1 MSFFYRQLRLL
12 GLQVTAD
19 GVTADPEKVAAL
31 RNMPKPQT
39 ADQLMSL
46 IGLAQFYAF
55 LMKRYALKYPKLLAA
70 NASFG
75 REYATFRKSQGKPV
89 RAQRKADT
97 IPIKTDDPFMMGEP
111 TQQHVTS
118 KPKKIDQSYLR
129 WLKQTPVV
137 WDTDMEGEFKALI
150 DELCNPSS
158 LATFNPDYPTVM
170 ETDASYNGISAV
182 LSQLQPNADW
192 KMVSAYSRGLAKSER
207 NEAPIFL
214 EAMAIVF
221 GLAKNRD
228 LLEGLPFSL
237 VTDHEALQ
245 WFLNYKGHN
254 RKLIRLSDE
263 LNTWKPFMHISYRP
277 GVLNVA
283 ADALSRL
290 PARQPDEQDVDEFSS
305 TKLPEMPD
313 LVAPRP
319 ALFVSAHAKFKHKSK
334 TYSPV
339 LATVMIVEA
348 QLDALHLQE
357 QAHADAQHGVTDTDV
372 YKTIKDCLS
381 DIKTMDTT
389 AREAYLQ
396 LSNKDVTLPL
406 WRMDRGLL
414 WYRNTE
420 SDDERWRI
428 YVPTPARRAVMEFIH
443 DKQGHFGIL
452 KTHGRL
458 IRTFWWPHM
467 RKDVERYVRGCKSCQ
482 STKSSNKA
490 KPGEMHPVV
499 NPSRPWSHIHL
510 DFLGRLPMTDDGYD
524 MILVVI
530 DRTTRRVH
538 LIATKS
544 TITAAETAYL
554 LAERVIALHGLP
566 SIISTDEGTQFLNK
580 LWTELTTALRIQHRT
595 SPAHHHE
602 PNGLVERMNRTIGEI
617 LRNYT
622 NTYPEDWKHFVPLV
636 EYVINSARITEADV
650 TPFELDIGYNPA
662 LDPMLAPDDSGF
674 HDKSKDEKM
683 EILQE
688 RRDIIN
694 DILTEAAVH
703 AKERYNNTH
712 VQTKYKVGDDVML
725 STTDLSEYKHKLASR
740 WIGPCKVKE
749 ALPERDVY
757 RLEFPP
763 YLAQTRIHEWIHV
776 SRLKAY
782 HSPEVPIIPPA
793 ATQVDDHDEYEVDF
807 IVKGRNMIKS
817 GRGWKYRVRWKG
829 YGEESDTW
837 EYAANLRNAPDKIA
851 EFHRRSKRPILL
863 ILNGQYRV

>member
-1 MSFFYRQLRLL
+1 MPFFYRQLRLL
-12 GLQVTAD
+12 GLQVAAD
-19 GVTADPEKVAAL
+19 GVTADPEKVAAV

-55 LMKRYALKYPKLLAA
+55 LMKHYALKYPKLLAT

-75 REYATFRKSQGKPV
+75 RDYATFRKTQGKPL
-89 RAQRKADT
+89 RSQRKADT
-97 IPIKTDDPFMMGEP
+97 IPPKIDDPFMMGEP
-111 TQQHVTS
+111 KQQHVTS

-137 WDTDMEGEFKALI
+137 WDADMEAEFKALI

-158 LATFNPDYPTVM
+158 LATFNPEYPTVM

-182 LSQLQPNADW
+182 LSQLQPNAEW
-192 KMVSAYSRGLAKSER
+192 KMVSAYSRALAKSER

-263 LNTWKPFMHISYRP
+263 LNVWKPFMHISYRP
-277 GVLNVA
+277 GVENIA

-290 PARQPDEQDVDEFSS
+290 PAKQPDEGDVEEFSS
-305 TKLPEMPD
+305 IHLPEIPEFK
-313 LVAPRP
+313 ASKP
-319 ALFVSAHAKFKHKSK
+319 ALFVSALAQFKHKAS

-339 LATVMIVEA
+339 LATVMITEA
-348 QLDALHLQE
+348 KADALHVQE
-357 QAHADAQHGVTDTDV
+357 QAHADFEHGVTNTDV
-372 YKTIKDCLS
+372 YQSIKDCFS
-381 DIKTMDTT
+381 NIKTMDTD

-396 LSNKDVTLPL
+396 LANKDVILPL
-406 WRMDRGLL
+406 WRMERDLL
-414 WYRNTE
+414 WHRTRE

-428 YVPTPARRAVMEFIH
+428 YVPIPARGAVLEFVH
-443 DKQGHFGIL
+443 DKQGHFGML

-458 IRTFWWPHM
+458 IRTFWWPGM
-467 RKDVERYVRGCKSCQ
+467 RRNVEYYVRHCKACQ
-482 STKSSNKA
+482 NTKSSNQA
-490 KPGEMHPVV
+490 KSGEMHPVV
-499 NPSRPWSHIHL
+499 NPKRPWSHIHL
-510 DFLGRLPMTDDGYD
+510 DFLGRLPLTDDGYD

-538 LIATKS
+538 LIVTKS
-544 TITAAETAYL
+544 TITAEETAYL
-554 LAERVIALHGLP
+554 LAERVIALHGMP
-566 SIISTDEGTQFLNK
+566 AIISTDEGTQFVNK
-580 LWTELTTALRIQHRT
+580 LWTELTTALRIEHRT
-595 SPAHHHE
+595 SPPYHHD
-602 PNGLVERMNRTIGEI
+602 PNGLVERMNRTIGEV

-622 NTYPEDWKHFVPLV
+622 NTYPQDWKHFVPLV
-636 EYVINSARITEADV
+636 EYSINSARISETDV
-650 TPFELDIGYNPA
+650 TPFELDIGYNPS
-662 LDPMLAPDDSGF
+662 LDPMTTPDDSSF
-674 HDKSKDEKM
+674 HNQSKDEKM

-688 RRDIIN
+688 RRDVVN
-694 DILTEAAVH
+694 DILTEAAMH
-703 AKERYNNTH
+703 AKQRYNDKR
-712 VQTKYKVGDDVML
+712 VQVKFKVGDDVML
-725 STTDLSEYKHKLASR
+725 STKNLREYTQKLSSR

-757 RLEFPP
+757 RLELPA
-763 YLAQTRIHEWIHV
+763 YLAQTHIHEWIHV

-782 HSPEVPIIPPA
+782 HNREIPIVPPDAIR
-793 ATQVDDHDEYEVDF
+793 TDDHDEYEVDY
-807 IVKGRNMIKS
+807 IVKGRNMAKS
-817 GRGWKYRVRWKG
+817 GRGWIYRVRWKG
-829 YGEESDTW
+829 FGEENDTW
-837 EYAANLRNAPDKIA
+837 EPAANLKNAPDKIA
-851 EFHRRSKRPILL
+851 EFHRRSKRPVLL
-863 ILNGQYRV
+863 ILNGRQYV